1 MFSFLSNTWWE
12 KSKQIEKENF
22 LGPFH
27 TFWIHKHVYIA
38 LSLKSLQKFI
48 DPKTLYWGMPQS
60 VFQL

>member
-1 MFSFLSNTWWE
+1 MGYIWWE

-27 TFWIHKHVYIA
+27 TLQCENNCYDKFKIHKHVYIA

-48 DPKTLYWGMPQS
+48 DPKTLC
-60 VFQL
+60 